1 MSKTKKIISILLAVV
16 FLVATA
22 GITLFAIL
30 ANKAAEN
37 IMPEMSDTGGM
48 VIGTPEE
55 TQIALMSMKIPRA
68 MYEENGISPQAESAY
83 TLTATV
89 SPNNDAT
96 NTAVKW
102 SIAWKNASSEWAT
115 EKTVADYVALEWD
128 NADYVTSKTATVSCL
143 QAFAEQIEV
152 TVTSVDNPT
161 YSATVA
167 VDYAVRFSA
176 NPYLKM
182 SGGKKVFSPVW
193 GGDTEVTLEVAAGQ
207 KGTGGRLALD
217 LFAVT
222 QDYTV
227 GDTFKVTLSLK
238 NGGLICGGVAS
249 GAPGGTSYGIQYDGE
264 AIISQKAM
272 TVTPGGSYVCGVS
285 DLGSLELC
293 NDALFSKYHFAYYSS
308 SAFGGSSDTP
318 LTNVDANT
326 VFNYFSLETSGALK
340 NETQKLW
347 DLVLTVEGTHSSY
360 EWTTA
365 LMVTHVTNSTSING
379 LSVADSAIT
388 F

>member
-128 NADYVTSKTATVSCL
+128 NAD
-143 QAFAEQIEV
+143 
-152 TVTSVDNPT
+152 
-161 YSATVA
+161 
-167 VDYAVRFSA
+167 
-176 NPYLKM
+176 
-182 SGGKKVFSPVW
+182 
-193 GGDTEVTLEVAAGQ
+193 
-207 KGTGGRLALD
+207 
-217 LFAVT
+217 
-222 QDYTV
+222 
-227 GDTFKVTLSLK
+227 
-238 NGGLICGGVAS
+238 
-249 GAPGGTSYGIQYDGE
+249 
-264 AIISQKAM
+264 
-272 TVTPGGSYVCGVS
+272 
-285 DLGSLELC
+285 
-293 NDALFSKYHFAYYSS
+293 
-308 SAFGGSSDTP
+308 
-318 LTNVDANT
+318 
-326 VFNYFSLETSGALK
+326 
-340 NETQKLW
+340 
-347 DLVLTVEGTHSSY
+347 
-360 EWTTA
+360 
-365 LMVTHVTNSTSING
+365 
-379 LSVADSAIT
+379 
-388 F
+388 